1 MAFESIEVSSSAIT
15 YLAYDAEAREAQI
28 TFKDGRSYILKG
40 IDEIEVNRM
49 ANAASPGAYF
59 NFYVRGNY

>member
-1 MAFESIEVSSSAIT
+1 MAFESVEVSSSAIS

-28 TFKDGRSYILKG
+28 TFKDGKSYVLKG
-40 IDEIEVNRM
+40 IEEIEVNRM
-49 ANAASPGAYF
+49 ANAASPGAYW